1 MSTRYTGAAENLR
14 RLAAAL
20 KAGELVAVPS
30 ETVYGLAADALNE
43 KACREIFRVKGR
55 PADDPLIVHLPPDFD
70 LTRIARPP
78 PLLERLRGAFWPGP
92 LTVILEKKN
101 IVPDIVTA
109 GLPSVAVRTPA
120 HPVLRQLLELF
131 GGPLAAP
138 SANPF
143 AGISPTTAAH
153 VEDSLGDLITHI
165 LDGGPCLHGI
175 ESTILD
181 IRDPR
186 RPAILRHGA
195 IPLEQI
201 ETVLDQAVAP
211 PVANA
216 ETARLAPGQ
225 MARHYSPN
233 TPLELVSG
241 RPLKD
246 HPLAGDPGTALLFFR
261 KSDNPPPGRSYWLS
275 EKGSPREAAA
285 NLFAALREIDRHGH
299 TRILAET
306 APDTGLGLAIND
318 RLKRA
323 AR

>member
-1 MSTRYTGAAENLR
+1 MSTRYTGTAEDLR
-14 RLAAAL
+14 QLAAAL

-70 LTRIARPP
+70 LARIACPTA
-78 PLLERLRGAFWPGP
+78 LLEPLRTAFWPGP
-92 LTVILEKKN
+92 LTLVLGKKPV
-101 IVPDIVTA
+101 VPDLVTA
-109 GLPSVAVRTPA
+109 GLPSVAVRAPS
-120 HPVLRQLLELF
+120 HPVLRRLLEIF

-138 SANPF
+138 SANLF
-143 AGISPTTAAH
+143 ASISPTTATH
-153 VEDSLGDLITHI
+153 VEDSLGGLIPHI

-181 IRDPR
+181 IRDPE
-186 RPAILRHGA
+186 RPMVLRHGA
-195 IPLEQI
+195 IPLEEI
-201 ETVLDQAVAP
+201 ETVLDRPVVPA
-211 PVANA
+211 VANA

-225 MARHYSPN
+225 MARHYSPR
-233 TPLELVSG
+233 TPLEAVSD
-241 RPLKD
+241 RPLRD

-261 KSDNPPPGRSYWLS
+261 KPDNPPPGRSYWLS
-275 EKGSPREAAA
+275 EKGSPRDAAA
-285 NLFAALREIDRHGH
+285 NLFAVLREIDRHAH

-306 APDTGLGLAIND
+306 APEPGLGRAIND
-318 RLKRA
+318 RLTRA